1 MALRFDEQGDLT
13 HPVPPLVEIPVPF
26 IFDILPFSPPKRHIL
41 RAFLRAATDLGT
53 FVVVKESEWLPPYER
68 YLPNTILL
76 LDRGPDA
83 RNGHL
88 LDRMRMVEVPDNPA
102 VTEWLEMLKE
112 KKPDLLV
119 AIRMPLTPA
128 AAARIAELTRE
139 GAEIIHLV
147 ADEFGMEEADEPFFI
162 KDRLKEVHLS
172 LVDKGLR
179 DQITIIAG
187 GGIAM
192 AEHMAKVII
201 CGADAVSCDIPL
213 LVAME
218 CRVCRRCT
226 QGIACPVELEEVDP
240 AWGSRRI
247 KNLMAGWHNQLLE
260 IMGAMGMREVRRL
273 RGEMGRAMFF
283 EDLEREFA
291 SLGARKT
298 ETPQ

>member
-1 MALRFDEQGDLT
+1 
-13 HPVPPLVEIPVPF
+13 V
-26 IFDILPFSPPKRHIL
+26 
-41 RAFLRAATDLGT
+41 
-53 FVVVKESEWLPPYER
+53 
-68 YLPNTILL
+68 
-76 LDRGPDA
+76 
-83 RNGHL
+83 
-88 LDRMRMVEVPDNPA
+88 
-102 VTEWLEMLKE
+102 
-112 KKPDLLV
+112 
-119 AIRMPLTPA
+119 
-128 AAARIAELTRE
+128 
-139 GAEIIHLV
+139 IHLV
-147 ADEFGMEEADEPFFI
+147 ADEFGMEEADEPLFI

-226 QGIACPVELEEVDP
+226 QGIACPAELEEVDP
-240 AWGSRRI
+240 AWGSPRI
-247 KNLMAGWHNQLLE
+247 RNLMAGWHSQLLE

-283 EDLEREFA
+283 EDLEKEFA